1 MPSEQA
7 GDGRAAGPGQ
17 EPVLAHPGSSWR
29 TTAAPCVDLDTRQ
42 LKQAGQLRKGKQLGS
57 RFKPHPHPHPQARPL
72 PTSPAQAGALTR
84 SSGGRAQSASRAR
97 SSRNRGSAWG
107 RSMVSTFTHG
117 PGLEATVEGRTQLQ
131 GAGRPASCCLR
142 PRAPRPGHTH
152 SHLASR
158 SPSRSHSWHCL
169 ARRSQ
174 SPTCS
179 TPMSRQPGY
188 GCRAGGRL
196 RARGGPRLPRGR
208 ASAHHPSST
217 GPGTDEKGSSVGGK
231 SQPRRQLEPPCTPGD
246 EPQERKSGAKATSG
260 CAAAPPCPDPGLT
273 CVQVLQKSPKGHGVD
288 L

>member
-1 MPSEQA
+1 MPPEQA

-17 EPVLAHPGSSWR
+17 EPVLAHPGGR
-29 TTAAPCVDLDTRQ
+29 PLPRVDLDTRQ

-57 RFKPHPHPHPQARPL
+57 RFKPHPHPQTRPL

-107 RSMVSTFTHG
+107 DSMVSTFTHV

-142 PRAPRPGHTH
+142 PRAPSPGHAH
-152 SHLASR
+152 SHWASR

-179 TPMSRQPGY
+179 TPTSRQPGY

-196 RARGGPRLPRGR
+196 RA
-208 ASAHHPSST
+208 
-217 GPGTDEKGSSVGGK
+217 
-231 SQPRRQLEPPCTPGD
+231 
-246 EPQERKSGAKATSG
+246 
-260 CAAAPPCPDPGLT
+260 
-273 CVQVLQKSPKGHGVD
+273 
-288 L
+288 